1 MAGIDKTYISDW
13 NVFDKV
19 RNWAIKQQFTLKNGQ
34 VIKLIDYLYYPNLT
48 KEEWDEMHDASIK
61 YAEEHYNT
69 PEHIASCKELY
80 GDDWEFNAENY
91 FDVIL
96 WNTPIYVD
104 IWLIRNCPF
113 EEIQNRLKEQYSGG
127 WSKTAFTDH
136 NEDNLYEQIKN
147 RTSVYDTF
155 QRNGL
160 GKKAKVKFHNII
172 GSWCRD
178 KHCRWW
184 IEVNPYWIGEK
195 KTKFDIGENPWY
207 NENDDMWYW
216 DKEAMPW
223 TSNNCTKKGSLTKKN
238 IVNLIKKWN
247 LPKGSIVTFENLMSF
262 KGKGRYIMHSF
273 FVEVK

>member
-13 NVFDKV
+13 NVFDKI

-48 KEEWDEMHDASIK
+48 KEEWDEMHDERVK

-69 PEHIASCKELY
+69 PEHTIECKKLY
-80 GDDWEFNAENY
+80 GDDWEFNAKNY
-91 FDVIL
+91 FDVVL
-96 WNTPIYVD
+96 WNTPTYVD

-113 EEIQNRLKEQYSGG
+113 EEIQNRLKEQYGGG
-127 WSKTAFTDH
+127 WSKTAFTDY
-136 NEDNLYEQIKN
+136 NDSDLYEQIKN
-147 RTSVYDTF
+147 GTSIYDTF

-160 GKKAKVKFHNII
+160 GKKAKIKFHNIV
-172 GSWCRD
+172 GSWCRNKD
-178 KHCRWW
+178 CWW
-184 IEVNPYWIGEK
+184 RIEVNPYWLNNKRTQFESS
-195 KTKFDIGENPWY
+195 TWY
-207 NENDDMWYW
+207 NEDDDMWYW
-216 DKEAMPW
+216 SQEAMPW
-223 TSNNCTKKGSLTKKN
+223 TSSSCTKDGCLTKKN

-247 LPKGSIVTFENLMSF
+247 LPKGSIVTFENIMDF

>member
-19 RNWAIKQQFTLKNGQ
+19 RNWAIKQQFTLKNGKI
-34 VIKLIDYLYYPNLT
+34 VKLKNYLYYPNLT
-48 KEEWDEMHDASIK
+48 KEEWNERHTNAIA

-69 PEHIASCKELY
+69 PEYIAECKELY
-80 GDDWEFNAENY
+80 GKDWEFNAEKY

-96 WNTPIYVD
+96 WNTPTYVD

-113 EEIQNRLKEQYSGG
+113 EEIQDRLKEQYGGG

-147 RTSVYDTF
+147 GTSVYDTF

-160 GKKAKVKFHNII
+160 GKEAKVKFHYIS

-178 KHCRWW
+178 KKCWWW
-184 IEVNPYWIGEK
+184 IEVNPYWIGDK
-195 KTKFDIGENPWY
+195 HTRFSSGPWY
-207 NENDDMWYW
+207 NEDDDMWYW
-216 DKEAMPW
+216 NEEAMPISSS
-223 TSNNCTKKGSLTKKN
+223 TCLKDGCLTKKN
-238 IVNLIKKWN
+238 IINLIKKWN
-247 LPKGSIVTFENLMSF
+247 LPKGSIVKFENLMSF

>member
-1 MAGIDKTYISDW
+1 MAAIDKTYISDW
-13 NVFDKV
+13 NQFDMV
-19 RNWAIKQQFTLKNGQ
+19 RNWAIKQQFTLKNGKI
-34 VIKLIDYLYYPNLT
+34 VKLKNYLYYPDLT
-48 KEEWDEMHDASIK
+48 EEEWF
-61 YAEEHYNT
+61 EHEAIWNQNHSESTY
-69 PEHIASCKELY
+69 
-80 GDDWEFNAENY
+80 
-91 FDVIL
+91 DVVL
-96 WNTPIYVD
+96 WNTPTYVD

-113 EEIQNRLKEQYSGG
+113 DFIQDRLKEQYGGG

-147 RTSVYDTF
+147 GTSVYDIF

-160 GKKAKVKFHNII
+160 GSKAKVKFHHIS

-178 KHCRWW
+178 KECWWW

-195 KTKFDIGENPWY
+195 RTKFDIGDNPWY

-216 DKEAMPW
+216 DKEAMP
-223 TSNNCTKKGSLTKKN
+223 TSSNICSKNGCLTKKN
-238 IVNLIKKWN
+238 IINLIKKWN
-247 LPKGSIVTFENLMSF
+247 LPKGSIVKFENLMSF

>member
-13 NVFDKV
+13 NVFNKI

-34 VIKLIDYLYYPNLT
+34 VIKLINYLYYPNLT
-48 KEEWDEMHDASIK
+48 KKEWDEMHDYRVK

-69 PEHIASCKELY
+69 PEYIAECKKEY
-80 GDDWEFNAENY
+80 GDDWEFNAESY
-91 FDVIL
+91 FDVVL
-96 WNTPIYVD
+96 WNTPTYVD

-113 EEIQNRLKEQYSGG
+113 EEIQDRLKEQYSGG

-136 NEDNLYEQIKN
+136 NEDNLYEQIKDG
-147 RTSVYDTF
+147 TSVYDTF

-160 GKKAKVKFHNII
+160 GKKAKVKFHNIV

-178 KHCRWW
+178 KSCWWW
-184 IEVNPYWIGEK
+184 IEVNPYWIDEK
-195 KTKFDIGENPWY
+195 RTEFTTDDSPWY
-207 NENDDMWYW
+207 NKDDDMWYW
-216 DKEAMPW
+216 NKEAIPID
-223 TSNNCTKKGSLTKKN
+223 SNVCYKYGCLTKKN

-247 LPKGSIVTFENLMSF
+247 LPKGTVVTFKNSMSF

>member
-13 NVFDKV
+13 NVFDKI

-34 VIKLIDYLYYPNLT
+34 VIKLINYLYYPNLT
-48 KEEWDEMHDASIK
+48 KEEWDEMHDSAIK

-69 PEHIASCKELY
+69 PEHTIECKELY
-80 GDDWEFNAENY
+80 GDNWEFNAENY
-91 FDVIL
+91 FDVVL
-96 WNTPIYVD
+96 CNTPTYVD

-113 EEIQNRLKEQYSGG
+113 EEIQDRLKEQYSGG

-147 RTSVYDTF
+147 GTSVYDTF

-178 KHCRWW
+178 KDCWWW
-184 IEVNPYWIGEK
+184 IEVNPYRISDK
-195 KTKFDIGENPWY
+195 RTKFDIGDNPWY
-207 NENDDMWYW
+207 NEDDDMWYW
-216 DKEAMPW
+216 DKEAMPIS
-223 TSNNCTKKGSLTKKN
+223 SNICHKHGCLTKKN

-247 LPKGSIVTFENLMSF
+247 LPKGTIVKFENLMSF

>member
-1 MAGIDKTYISDW
+1 MAGIDKTYISNWD
-13 NVFDKV
+13 VFDKI

-34 VIKLIDYLYYPNLT
+34 IIKLIDYLYYPYLT
-48 KEEWDEMHDASIK
+48 KEEWDEWHDERVK

-69 PEHIASCKELY
+69 PKYIAECKRDY
-80 GDDWEFNAENY
+80 GDDWEFNAEDY
-91 FDVIL
+91 FDVVL
-96 WNTPIYVD
+96 WNTPTYVD

-113 EEIQNRLKEQYSGG
+113 EEIQNRLKEQYGGG

-147 RTSVYDTF
+147 GTSVYDTF

-160 GKKAKVKFHNII
+160 GKKAKVKFHNIV

-178 KHCRWW
+178 KDCQWW

-195 KTKFDIGENPWY
+195 RTKFDIGDSPWY

-247 LPKGSIVTFENLMSF
+247 FPKGTIVKFENLMSF
-262 KGKGRYIMHSF
+262 KGKGRYIMHEF
-273 FVEVK
+273 YVTIG

>member
-34 VIKLIDYLYYPNLT
+34 VIKLINYLYYPNLT
-48 KEEWDEMHDASIK
+48 KEEWDEMHDERVK

-69 PEHIASCKELY
+69 PEYTVECKKLY
-80 GDDWEFNAENY
+80 GDDWEFNAESY
-91 FDVIL
+91 FDVVL
-96 WNTPIYVD
+96 WNTPTYVD

-113 EEIQNRLKEQYSGG
+113 EEIQDRLKEQYGGG

-147 RTSVYDTF
+147 GTSVYDTF

-160 GKKAKVKFHNII
+160 GKKTKVKFYNII

-178 KHCRWW
+178 KNCWWW
-184 IEVNPYWIGEK
+184 IEVNPYWIGAKRTEF
-195 KTKFDIGENPWY
+195 TTDDSPWY
-207 NENDDMWYW
+207 NEDDDMWYW
-216 DKEAMPW
+216 NKEEMPID
-223 TSNNCTKKGSLTKKN
+223 SNVCHKYGCLTKKN

-247 LPKGSIVTFENLMSF
+247 LPKGTIVKFENIMSL
-262 KGKGRYIMHSF
+262 GKRRYLMHSF
-273 FVEVK
+273 FVSVN